1 MANPHQQQLDT
12 AETSTASNG
21 LKRKRGAGGSTS
33 SSSSR
38 GVANLT
44 PEQLE
49 RKRANDREAQRAIR
63 ERTKN
68 QIESL
73 NREIQELKSQQPYL
87 DLQLAIRQK
96 EAIKAENDEL
106 RRRIFAFI
114 TAVQPFLSAD
124 APPQGLE
131 GCNSTA
137 YRDIRR

>member
-12 AETSTASNG
+12 AETNTSSNS
-21 LKRKRGAGGSTS
+21 LKRKRGTVGSNS

-96 EAIKAENDEL
+96 ESIKAENDEL
-106 RRRIFAFI
+106 RRRM
-114 TAVQPFLSAD
+114 
-124 APPQGLE
+124 
-131 GCNSTA
+131 
-137 YRDIRR
+137 

>member
-12 AETSTASNG
+12 AESSAPSNG
-21 LKRKRGAGGSTS
+21 LKRKRGTGGSS

-87 DLQLAIRQK
+87 DLQVAIRQK

-114 TAVQPFLSAD
+114 TSVQPFLSGD
-124 APPQGLE
+124 GPPHGLE
-131 GCNSTA
+131 GC
-137 YRDIRR
+137 I

>member
-12 AETSTASNG
+12 AETSASSNG
-21 LKRKRGAGGSTS
+21 LKRKRGAGGSS

-87 DLQLAIRQK
+87 DLQVAIRQK

-131 GCNSTA
+131 GYISTA
-137 YRDIRR
+137 LP

>member
-1 MANPHQQQLDT
+1 MANPQQQQQLD
-12 AETSTASNG
+12 ASDANNAPTNA
-21 LKRKRGAGGSTS
+21 LKRKRGAGG
-33 SSSSR
+33 SSSR

-87 DLQLAIRQK
+87 DLQVAIRQK
-96 EAIKAENDEL
+96 DAIKAENDEL
-106 RRRIFAFI
+106 KRRIFAFI
-114 TAVQPFLSAD
+114 TSVQPFLSGD
-124 APPQGLE
+124 GPLQGLE
-131 GCNSTA
+131 GASG
-137 YRDIRR
+137 RPP